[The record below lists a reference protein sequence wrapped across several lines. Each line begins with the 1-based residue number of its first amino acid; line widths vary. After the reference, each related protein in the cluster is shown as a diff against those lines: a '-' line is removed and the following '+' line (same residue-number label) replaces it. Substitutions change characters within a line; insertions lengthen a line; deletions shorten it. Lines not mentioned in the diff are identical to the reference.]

1 MQRNIV
7 SKSLVLAASLLAVG
21 YTNMSCRS
29 TGGVS
34 GRDMSTTNDDQT
46 TMMPPP
52 QAQQASISTVSL
64 GGASGTEIKRIMSEY
79 VPALNEN
86 IGDIAMVETYDE
98 GIIVTMNKG
107 NIFDVNSYMINKE
120 AKSDL
125 LRVAYSL
132 KQMPNT
138 FVVVNGHTDATGSK
152 EYNDKLSRKRAVQ
165 VANYL
170 KGAGIDEKR
179 LLVDGYGEKIP
190 KYSNKMMTG
199 RNKNRRVDFIIVAD
213 NELREDIVNGTS
225 SIR

>member
-7 SKSLVLAASLLAVG
+7 SKSLVLAASLLVVG
-21 YTNMSCRS
+21 FTNMSCKS
-29 TGGVS
+29 TKGTS
-34 GRDMSTTNDDQT
+34 GRDISSTDNQT
-46 TMMPPP
+46 AVIPPP
-52 QAQQASISTVSL
+52 HAEQATISTVSL
-64 GGASGTEIKRIMSEY
+64 GGTSGAEVKRIMADY

-86 IGDIAMVETYDE
+86 LGDIAMVETYDE

-107 NIFDVNSYMINKE
+107 NIFDVNSSMINKD
-120 AKSDL
+120 AKADL

-132 KQMPNT
+132 RQMPNT

-152 EYNDKLSRKRAVQ
+152 EYNDKLSRMRAIQ

-190 KYSNKMMTG
+190 KYSNKYNAG

-213 NELREDIVNGTS
+213 NELREDIINK
-225 SIR
+225 

>member
-1 MQRNIV
+1 MQRNLV
-7 SKSLVLAASLLAVG
+7 SKSLFLSAALLAVS

-29 TGGVS
+29 TGGMS
-34 GRDMSTTNDDQT
+34 GRDFSTNDNQT
-46 TMMPPP
+46 SMMPQPHDE
-52 QAQQASISTVSL
+52 QAAISTVSL
-64 GGASGTEIKRIMSEY
+64 GGTSGDEIKKIMSDY

-86 IGDIAMVETYDE
+86 LGDIAMVETYDE

-107 NIFDVNSYMINKE
+107 NIFNVDSYMINEE
-120 AKSDL
+120 AKADL

-138 FVVVNGHTDATGSK
+138 FIVVNGHTDATGSK
-152 EYNDKLSRKRAVQ
+152 AYNDKLSRKRAIQ

-170 KGAGIDEKR
+170 KGAGVDEKR

-190 KYSNKMMTG
+190 KYSNKSFTG
-199 RNKNRRVDFIIVAD
+199 RDKNRRVDFIIVAD
-213 NELREDIVNGTS
+213 NDLRENIVNTTG

>member
-1 MQRNIV
+1 MQHNIV
-7 SKSLVLAASLLAVG
+7 SKSFVFAATALALGFS
-21 YTNMSCRS
+21 NMSCRS
-29 TGGVS
+29 TGGMS
-34 GRDMSTTNDDQT
+34 GRDFSTNDNQT
-46 TMMPPP
+46 SMMKPPHDE
-52 QAQQASISTVSL
+52 QAAISTVSL
-64 GGASGTEIKRIMSEY
+64 GGALGDEIKKIMSDY

-98 GIIVTMNKG
+98 GLIVTMNKG
-107 NIFDVNSYMINKE
+107 NIFDVNSSMINKD
-120 AKSDL
+120 AKADL

-152 EYNDKLSRKRAVQ
+152 EYNDKLSRMRAIQ

-170 KGAGIDEKR
+170 KGAGVDGKR

-190 KYSNKMMTG
+190 KYSNKNMTG
-199 RNKNRRVDFIIVAD
+199 RDKNRRVDFIIVAD
-213 NELREDIVNGTS
+213 NDLRENIVNSTG

>member
-1 MQRNIV
+1 MQHNIV
-7 SKSLVLAASLLAVG
+7 SKSIVLAAALVAVG
-21 YTNMSCRS
+21 FTNMSCRS
-29 TGGVS
+29 TGGMS
-34 GRDMSTTNDDQT
+34 GRDISTNDNQT
-46 TMMPPP
+46 NMITPPHAE
-52 QAQQASISTVSL
+52 QATISTVSL
-64 GGASGTEIKRIMSEY
+64 GGTSGEDIKRIMSDY

-98 GIIVTMNKG
+98 GLIVTMNKG
-107 NIFDVNSYMINKE
+107 NIFDVNSSMINKD

-152 EYNDKLSRKRAVQ
+152 DYNDKLSRKRAIQ

-170 KGAGIDEKR
+170 KEAGVDEKR

-190 KYSNKMMTG
+190 KYSNKYNTG
-199 RNKNRRVDFIIVAD
+199 RDKNRRVDFIIVAD
-213 NELREDIVNGTS
+213 NDIRE
-225 SIR
+225 SIINTGSVR

>member
-7 SKSLVLAASLLAVG
+7 SKSLVFATALLAVG
-21 YTNMSCRS
+21 YTHMSCRS
-29 TGGVS
+29 TGGMS
-34 GRDMSTTNDDQT
+34 GRDFSTNDNQT
-46 TMMPPP
+46 TMVTPPHDE
-52 QAQQASISTVSL
+52 QAAISTVSL
-64 GGASGTEIKRIMSEY
+64 GGPSGDEIKKIMSDY

-86 IGDIAMVETYDE
+86 LGDIAMVETYDE

-107 NIFDVNSYMINKE
+107 KIFNVDSYMINE
-120 AKSDL
+120 DAKADL

-138 FVVVNGHTDATGSK
+138 FIVVNGHTDATGSK
-152 EYNDKLSRKRAVQ
+152 AYNDKLSRKRAIQ

-170 KGAGIDEKR
+170 KGAGVDEKR

-190 KYSNKMMTG
+190 KYSNKNYTG
-199 RNKNRRVDFIIVAD
+199 RDKNRRVDFIIVAD
-213 NELREDIVNGTS
+213 NDLREDIVNTTG

>member
-1 MQRNIV
+1 MQHNII
-7 SKSLVLAASLLAVG
+7 SKSLFLAAALVAVS

-34 GRDMSTTNDDQT
+34 GRDISTNDNQANMLT
-46 TMMPPP
+46 PPHDE
-52 QAQQASISTVSL
+52 QVAISTVSL
-64 GGASGTEIKRIMSEY
+64 GGPSGQEIKRIMSDY
-79 VPALNEN
+79 VPSLNEN
-86 IGDIAMVETYDE
+86 LGDIAMVETYDE
-98 GIIVTMNKG
+98 GLIVTMNKG
-107 NIFDVNSYMINKE
+107 NIFDVNSYIINKD
-120 AKSDL
+120 AKADL

-152 EYNDKLSRKRAVQ
+152 EYNDKLSRKRAIQ

-170 KGAGIDEKR
+170 KEAGVDEKR

-190 KYSNKMMTG
+190 KYSNKFNNG

-213 NELREDIVNGTS
+213 NDLRENIINTG

>member
-21 YTNMSCRS
+21 YTNMSCKS
-29 TGGVS
+29 TS
-34 GRDMSTTNDDQT
+34 GMSKNDLSKADNQT
-46 TMMPPP
+46 AMMPPLHAE
-52 QAQQASISTVSL
+52 QATISTVSM
-64 GGASGTEIKRIMSEY
+64 GGPSGEEIKKIMSDY

-86 IGDIAMVETYDE
+86 LGDIAMVEIYDE
-98 GIIVTMNKG
+98 GLLVTMSKG
-107 NIFDVNSYMINKE
+107 NIFDVNSYMINEE
-120 AKSDL
+120 AKADL

-152 EYNDKLSRKRAVQ
+152 EYNEKLSRKRAVQ

-170 KGAGIDEKR
+170 KGAGVDEKR

-190 KYSNKMMTG
+190 KYSNKSFKG
-199 RNKNRRVDFIIVAD
+199 RDKNRRVDFIIVAD
-213 NELREDIVNGTS
+213 NDLREDVVNTTG

>member
-29 TGGVS
+29 TGGMS
-34 GRDMSTTNDDQT
+34 GRDISTNDNQT
-46 TMMPPP
+46 TMITPPHDE
-52 QAQQASISTVSL
+52 QAAISTVSL
-64 GGASGTEIKRIMSEY
+64 GGTSGEEIKRMMAGY

-86 IGDIAMVETYDE
+86 LGDIAMVETYDE
-98 GIIVTMNKG
+98 GLIVTMNKG
-107 NIFDVNSYMINKE
+107 NIFNVDSYMINEE
-120 AKSDL
+120 AKGDL

-152 EYNDKLSRKRAVQ
+152 EYNENLSKKRAIQ

-170 KGAGIDEKR
+170 KGAGIEEKR

-190 KYSNKMMTG
+190 KYSNKSYTG

-213 NELREDIVNGTS
+213 NNIRENVINTG